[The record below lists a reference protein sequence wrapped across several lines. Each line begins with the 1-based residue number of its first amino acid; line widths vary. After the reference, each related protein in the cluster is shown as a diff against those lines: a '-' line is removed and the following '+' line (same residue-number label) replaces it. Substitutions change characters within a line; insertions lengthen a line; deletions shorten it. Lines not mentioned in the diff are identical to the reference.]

1 MAMKIKC
8 LIVDDEALALDVLD
22 NYIQRTDFL
31 QLEARCRSAVE
42 ALAVLNE
49 KRIDLVFLDIQ
60 MPGITGIQL
69 LQALSQKP
77 DIILTT
83 AHPDYAL
90 QGFELEVLDYL
101 LKPIAYERF
110 LKAVNRHLNK
120 RQANLQPPLSS
131 HDNEES
137 FFVRSEKKM
146 VRINLHELLFIESVR
161 NYVILHLADKSQVK
175 TLSTISH
182 IEERL
187 PENVFIRIHRSFI
200 VAKNR
205 IRKVSST
212 ELQLENRILPIGRH
226 YRNFVQKKLDQW
238 RPF

>member
-90 QGFELEVLDYL
+90 QGFDLEVLDYL

-110 LKAVNRHLNK
+110 LKAVNRHLSK

>member
-110 LKAVNRHLNK
+110 LKAVNRHLSK

>member
-1 MAMKIKC
+1 MKIKC

-90 QGFELEVLDYL
+90 QGFDLEVLDYL

-110 LKAVNRHLNK
+110 LKAVNRHLSK

>member
-1 MAMKIKC
+1 MNIKC

-22 NYIQRTDFL
+22 NYIRRTDFL

-42 ALAVLNE
+42 ALSVLNE

-110 LKAVNRHLNK
+110 LKAVNRHLSK
-120 RQANLQPPLSS
+120 RQNGPQQGSIAQ
-131 HDNEES
+131 EEADS

-146 VRINLHELLFIESVR
+146 VRINLNDLLFVESLR
-161 NYVILHLADKSQVK
+161 NYVVLHLADQSEVK
-175 TLSTISH
+175 TMSTISH

-187 PENVFIRIHRSFI
+187 PDSRFIRIHRSFI
-200 VAKNR
+200 VAVNR
-205 IRKVSST
+205 IRKIGSR
-212 ELQLENRILPIGRH
+212 ELQLEDRILPIGRN
-226 YRNFVQKKLDQW
+226 YRNFVHKKLDKW
-238 RPF
+238 GLL

>member
-90 QGFELEVLDYL
+90 QGFELRQGN
-101 LKPIAYERF
+101 IAGAAIGAGRF
-110 LKAVNRHLNK
+110 AAH
-120 RQANLQPPLSS
+120 
-131 HDNEES
+131 
-137 FFVRSEKKM
+137 
-146 VRINLHELLFIESVR
+146 RI
-161 NYVILHLADKSQVK
+161 K
-175 TLSTISH
+175 
-182 IEERL
+182 
-187 PENVFIRIHRSFI
+187 
-200 VAKNR
+200 
-205 IRKVSST
+205 
-212 ELQLENRILPIGRH
+212 G
-226 YRNFVQKKLDQW
+226 
-238 RPF
+238 

>member
-1 MAMKIKC
+1 MNIKC

-22 NYIQRTDFL
+22 NYIRRTDFL

-42 ALAVLNE
+42 ALSVLNE

-77 DIILTT
+77 DVILTT

-110 LKAVNRHLNK
+110 LKAVNRHLSK
-120 RQANLQPPLSS
+120 RQSGPQLGSIAQ
-131 HDNEES
+131 EEADS
-137 FFVRSEKKM
+137 LFVRSEKKM
-146 VRINLHELLFIESVR
+146 VRINLNDLLFVESLR
-161 NYVILHLADKSQVK
+161 NYVVLHLADQSEVK
-175 TLSTISH
+175 TMSTISH

-187 PENVFIRIHRSFI
+187 PDSRFIRIHRSFI
-200 VAKNR
+200 VAANR
-205 IRKVSST
+205 IRKIGSR
-212 ELQLENRILPIGRH
+212 ELQLEDRTLPIGRN
-226 YRNFVQKKLDQW
+226 YRNFVHKKLDNW
-238 RPF
+238 GLL